1 MNNLDGKTPLQMP
14 TTCTLYNLRRPHHQT
29 TELNLQMTLKAFIGD
44 KAMKTQNSKF
54 SFYHQSV
61 SWVL

>member
-29 TELNLQMTLKAFIGD
+29 TELNLQVTLKAFIGD
-44 KAMKTQNSKF
+44 KAMKTQGT
-54 SFYHQSV
+54 V
-61 SWVL
+61 